1 MDIQLSR
8 DADMVVC
15 QIYKEYLKR
24 IESGTPKADAKI
36 FKDVDGFIKTYF
48 PNMDKMDFVDI
59 LSELRQTLNLR
70 IYVNASFQLSNE
82 AIIYMEN
89 RFKNGTKQIL
99 DWLGKIKGI
108 IPFV

>member
-8 DADMVVC
+8 DADMIVC

-48 PNMDKMDFVDI
+48 PNKALFLLFDLFDYLLYFRSMC
-59 LSELRQTLNLR
+59 
-70 IYVNASFQLSNE
+70 VNFRYKAFRC
-82 AIIYMEN
+82 I
-89 RFKNGTKQIL
+89 
-99 DWLGKIKGI
+99 
-108 IPFV
+108 V